1 MKTIQK
7 VVWHFEPFAFV
18 MVMGTGIAS
27 DILYSFP
34 YPARWLRICSYILF
48 AIACLLFIFLQF
60 FALIHMFWYAKKYS
74 WHRYFNHYYRNLMH
88 NVFWGTYPMG
98 LVTIINYLTNLSE
111 NRSIM
116 SQGNSYRLMIFIY
129 LLWWYD
135 ITIAMLTAWG
145 ISFLIWQDYYY
156 TEDWAN
162 KYPVGTDRQ
171 KIATQNLKSTLLMNV
186 IPLVVGTASGALFT
200 MTETFTRTFNRN
212 IQLLTMTICF
222 LLWLHAILFVG
233 ILVTLFF
240 WNLYVNKLPRMQQVF
255 TMFLVLGPLGQG
267 AFGILLMTDNIKLY
281 VDKYY
286 PAIASVGAPQGSE
299 TALLTLFIPWCFKIF
314 GLLTALALL
323 GMGYFFTI
331 ITFVSIFS
339 YLHVQEENPK
349 IGKKVTML
357 TFHKGFWA
365 MTFPMGTMALGSN
378 EVWKQYGPFVPI
390 GAFRVVGTIYSVL
403 CVLWVIVC
411 LAGSLYTKC
420 VPYILHQLDKRKQ
433 SVDSTTTTSPN
444 TSSLSKDGEEEEE
457 EERDTNDGMYH
468 PQAYHSTDSSSDI
481 EAQDNYSGDP
491 LGIRET
497 DSVIELAT
505 MTTRTQQ

>member
-7 VVWHFEPFAFV
+7 VVWHFEPFSFV

-27 DILYSFP
+27 DILYAFP

-48 AIACLLFIFLQF
+48 AVACLLFLFLQA
-60 FALIHMFWYAKKYS
+60 FALCHMVWYARKYS

-98 LVTIINYLTNLSE
+98 LVTIINYLTGLATNPDA
-111 NRSIM
+111 M
-116 SQGNSYRLMIFIY
+116 SPGNARRLMVFIY

-135 ITIAMLTAWG
+135 ITVSMLTAWG

-156 TEDWAN
+156 TEDIAN

-186 IPLVVGTASGALFT
+186 IPLVVGTACGALFT
-200 MTETFTRTFNRN
+200 MTPLFARTFNRN
-212 IQLLTMTICF
+212 IQMLTMTVCM

-267 AFGILLMTDNIKLY
+267 AFGILLMTDNVKKY
-281 VDKYY
+281 VELYY
-286 PAIASVGAPQGSE
+286 PQPDLTQPLPDAAAVLTIAV
-299 TALLTLFIPWCFKIF
+299 PWCFKIA
-314 GLLTALALL
+314 GLLAALALL

-331 ITFVSIFS
+331 ISFVAIAS
-339 YLHVQEENPK
+339 YMRTRDTTSAP
-349 IGKKVTML
+349 GKTVSMF

-365 MTFPMGTMALGSN
+365 MTFPMGTMALGSR
-378 EVWKQYGPFVPI
+378 EVWDQYGRVAHI
-390 GAFRVVGTIYSVL
+390 GAFRVISTIYSVI
-403 CVLWVIVC
+403 CVLWVLLC
-411 LAGSLYTKC
+411 LAGSAYTKC
-420 VPYILHQLDKRKQ
+420 MPYVRQRLGHDAQRKETSLAAAAQ
-433 SVDSTTTTSPN
+433 DSDADSEN
-444 TSSLSKDGEEEEE
+444 AMYKDD
-457 EERDTNDGMYH
+457 EERVGSDLESSAN
-468 PQAYHSTDSSSDI
+468 SSSQEFSPEDADMASVQTLQNI
-481 EAQDNYSGDP
+481 
-491 LGIRET
+491 ET

-505 MTTRTQQ
+505 MATHR

>member
-1 MKTIQK
+1 MKKTIQK
-7 VVWHFEPFAFV
+7 VVWHFEPFSFV

-48 AIACLLFIFLQF
+48 AIACLLFIFLQL
-60 FALIHMFWYAKKYS
+60 FACIHMFWYARRYS

-98 LVTIINYLTNLSE
+98 LVTIINYLTNLTETPSIISE
-111 NRSIM
+111 N
-116 SQGNSYRLMIFIY
+116 NAKRLMIFIY

-135 ITIAMLTAWG
+135 ITISMLTAWG

-200 MTETFTRTFNRN
+200 MTNIFTITFNRN
-212 IQLLTMTICF
+212 IQLLTMVICI

-240 WNLYVNKLPRMQQVF
+240 WNLYVNKLPKMQQVF

-267 AFGILLMTDNIKLY
+267 AFGILLMTNNIKTY
-281 VDKYY
+281 VDLYY
-286 PAIASVGAPQGSE
+286 PAITSIQAPKGSE
-299 TALLTLFIPWCFKIF
+299 TALLTLLIPWCFKIF
-314 GLLTALALL
+314 GLITSLALL

-331 ITFVSIFS
+331 ITFVAIFS
-339 YLHVQEENPK
+339 YLPVKEESTTPTTNKK
-349 IGKKVTML
+349 ITML

-365 MTFPMGTMALGSN
+365 MTFPMGTMALGTN
-378 EVWKQYGPFVPI
+378 EVWKQYGQFVPI
-390 GAFRVVGTIYSVL
+390 GAFRVVAAIYSVL
-403 CVLWVIVC
+403 CVVWVIVC
-411 LAGSLYTKC
+411 LMGSIYTKC
-420 VPYILHQLDKRKQ
+420 IPYLKHQWNRQHRHSQNEVCDEESLRKDEDDDQLD
-433 SVDSTTTTSPN
+433 SMGSAN
-444 TSSLSKDGEEEEE
+444 EIDG
-457 EERDTNDGMYH
+457 
-468 PQAYHSTDSSSDI
+468 SDDNAS
-481 EAQDNYSGDP
+481 EATI
-491 LGIRET
+491 GIRES

-505 MTTRTQQ
+505 MATRTQ